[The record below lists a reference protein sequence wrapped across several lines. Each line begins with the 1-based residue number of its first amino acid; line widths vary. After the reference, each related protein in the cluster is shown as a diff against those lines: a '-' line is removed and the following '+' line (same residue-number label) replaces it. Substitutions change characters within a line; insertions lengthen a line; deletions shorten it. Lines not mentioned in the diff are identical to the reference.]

1 LNERELVAHK
11 AKGRSAPAE
20 QTFLSSP
27 SGKAITQAGAP
38 IHLIPVI
45 PYTRRWFDRNV
56 RTTACLAND
65 EPPPTDGAQTARQQ
79 ADCFRDALAQ
89 LLTETRLLPY
99 LRTTRANPTGH
110 FWFTKIPAGRY
121 DLVSLIE
128 GGTGSHQD
136 ERAAGIAW
144 RTVGLDLGEKAIN
157 LVITNCKSSLC

>member
-1 LNERELVAHK
+1 
-11 AKGRSAPAE
+11 
-20 QTFLSSP
+20 
-27 SGKAITQAGAP
+27 
-38 IHLIPVI
+38 
-45 PYTRRWFDRNV
+45 
-56 RTTACLAND
+56 
-65 EPPPTDGAQTARQQ
+65 
-79 ADCFRDALAQ
+79 
-89 LLTETRLLPY
+89 LLPY